1 MIKDL
6 KKSFILLG
14 KNKKKWLVNSLIDF
28 VFILLVVLA
37 AYYFLGS
44 FTEKYNLLDQT
55 MNSITIENDQLPADI
70 FDNLSS
76 ISNILK
82 QMLAIVVGLFIAVF
96 VLWGMFQS
104 VSWLI
109 SRNIFKNKKLLV
121 DLGLDYFLDF
131 VLLSFVWFLMLGII
145 LYITYNYSDY
155 LQSLNSIILMIP
167 LILLIY
173 FGTISFAVFS
183 LTRKVV
189 ASLKYCF
196 LLGVTKFLLLP
207 FILFLII
214 LIITGTI
221 LELFNVVMLNGF
233 ILIIFLTWFRIYLL
247 ILIEKFAGDRI

>member
-28 VFILLVVLA
+28 VFILLVILA

-44 FTEKYNLLDQT
+44 FVVKYNLLDET
-55 MNSITIENDQLPADI
+55 MNSIAIENDQLPSDI
-70 FDNLSS
+70 FDSLSS
-76 ISNILK
+76 ISNLLK
-82 QMLAIVVGLFIAVF
+82 QMLAIVIGLFLTVF
-96 VLWGMFQS
+96 VLWCVFQNI
-104 VSWLI
+104 SWLI
-109 SRNIFKNKKLLV
+109 SRNIFKNKKLLT
-121 DLGLDYFLDF
+121 DFSFDYFLDF

-155 LQSLNSIILMIP
+155 LQSFNSIILMIP

-173 FGTISFAVFS
+173 FGAISFAVFS

-233 ILIIFLTWFRIYLL
+233 ILIIFLTWFRVYLL
-247 ILIEKFAGDRI
+247 IIIEKSARDRI